1 MPELRKDPIVNRW
14 VIISSER
21 GKRPK
26 DFSTPE
32 KKTKYKSCPFCEGN
46 EQLTPPE
53 IMAHRK
59 NSPDSPGWT
68 LRVVPN
74 KYPALTD
81 EGGIEQETEGL
92 YDKMNGI
99 GTHEV
104 VIESP
109 DHNTELE
116 LLPQTQIVSSLEAFR
131 ERVLALKQNNRF
143 KYILIFKNQGE
154 PAGAS
159 LEHTHT
165 QLIALPIVPEVVSEE
180 IAGCKKH
187 YDKKEHCIYCDLI
200 TQELKDG
207 RRIVCQNEHFITLV
221 PFAPRFPFE
230 MWILPRIHSARFE
243 ECETSL
249 LDALASLFKESL
261 LRMRTVLNSPPYN
274 YVFHTAP
281 VNGNHYNYYHW
292 HIEIMPKLTKMAGFE
307 QGTGFYINPTVPE
320 EDAKILREA
329 QIKDK

>member
-32 KKTKYKSCPFCEGN
+32 KKTRYKSCPFCEGN

-81 EGGIEQETEGL
+81 EGGMEQETEGL

-131 ERVLALKQNNRF
+131 ERILALKQNNRL

-180 IAGCKKH
+180 ISGCKKH
-187 YDKKEHCIYCDLI
+187 YEKKAHCIYCDLI
-200 TQELKDG
+200 TQELEDG

-230 MWILPRIHSARFE
+230 MWILPRTHSARFE
-243 ECETSL
+243 ECETRL

-261 LRMRTVLNSPPYN
+261 LRMRTALNAPPYN
-274 YVFHTAP
+274 FVFHNAP
-281 VNGNHYNYYHW
+281 ANGNHYNYYHW

-320 EDAKILREA
+320 DDARILREA
-329 QIKDK
+329 QIKD